1 MNKLIRLCLF
11 LVVIE
16 LIFCGWQTVTRLQR
30 PVPVIPDIVYD
41 DELLK
46 SNYQALA
53 SQAETG
59 TSVDFQLLAEGLLG
73 GGFFAYAEQNYR
85 AALELDPGNYEAQF
99 GLAFCLDRTGRVE
112 KSNKEYLATLE
123 LKPSREASLMTPA
136 HIWYAIGK
144 NELRDS
150 NVLGAKDAFRQ
161 IPGFAPSE
169 YQLAKLLLRQGD
181 SENSLQI
188 INRALDQ
195 IPESLKF
202 QHLKYRAL
210 LAQKQNEL
218 AFLSANNL
226 ERSVYVVPVNFNSDF
241 VMPFSQRHGLN
252 RKNERI
258 KNAIESGNMD
268 RVATVIEEI
277 IEELDDIQI
286 PGYRSAYLRLAEVEL
301 QRKNPQK
308 ILECVEKLKEFGEM
322 NSDILQLEGAAYEM
336 LGQSEQAAAVWE
348 RAALMSPNVIL
359 HQKLADYYDSIKEAK
374 RRDDHLGHR
383 SLLQTKIE
391 FWSNNLEAAEQSLQ
405 PALILIPETA
415 QVWFYLGQIK
425 SLTGDR
431 KAAIEALTKCLDLD
445 PNFGRAQV
453 ALEFVSK

>member
-1 MNKLIRLCLF
+1 M
-11 LVVIE
+11 
-16 LIFCGWQTVTRLQR
+16 
-30 PVPVIPDIVYD
+30 
-41 DELLK
+41 
-46 SNYQALA
+46 
-53 SQAETG
+53 
-59 TSVDFQLLAEGLLG
+59 
-73 GGFFAYAEQNYR
+73 
-85 AALELDPGNYEAQF
+85 
-99 GLAFCLDRTGRVE
+99 
-112 KSNKEYLATLE
+112 
-123 LKPSREASLMTPA
+123 
-136 HIWYAIGK
+136 
-144 NELRDS
+144 
-150 NVLGAKDAFRQ
+150 LGAKDAFRQ